1 VGDLDRT
8 RAVTASSAGVSAVD
22 QVRKSD
28 TFHDRDL
35 PSRGCNSAL
44 PDADGPPG
52 FLWSGSG
59 RGSPIGCVRS
69 TGLGRVRVESVHL
82 RGGGSRLWIPA
93 WDCWV
98 PITESF
104 RNSGNCGLRADQVLS
119 SRKRT
124 RPPGA
129 QARFFEK
136 RPMAAM
142 PILPG
147 AARLRRI
154 ETQLLTGLDSTGA

>member
-28 TFHDRDL
+28 TFHDRDR

-44 PDADGPPG
+44 RDADGPPG

-104 RNSGNCGLRADQVLS
+104 RNERRYSEPQTLI
-119 SRKRT
+119 T
-124 RPPGA
+124 P
-129 QARFFEK
+129 
-136 RPMAAM
+136 
-142 PILPG
+142 
-147 AARLRRI
+147 LRR
-154 ETQLLTGLDSTGA
+154 LDEDRQVPVSIGSVTIV